1 MKRTSEEIEALV
13 YNALGIGK
21 EKALS
26 RSDLVMITQSSDRQV
41 RAAIESL
48 RHNKA
53 ILTLPGGNGYYL
65 PPDTEEGRTEAV
77 RWIVQQNK
85 RIRSIRE
92 SQRGA
97 REFAAEEIGRK
108 AKKPIKQIPGQIS
121 IFGGVQ

>member
-26 RSDLVMITQSSDRQV
+26 RADLAVITHSSDRQV
-41 RAAIESL
+41 RAAIEAL
-48 RHNKA
+48 RHEKA

-92 SQRGA
+92 AQKGA
-97 REFAAEEIGRK
+97 REFAGEAVSRK
-108 AKKPIKQIPGQIS
+108 SGNPIRQIPGQINM
-121 IFGGVQ
+121 FGGVM